1 MPNVKTE
8 KTEEEKGKE
17 DAVKDISNEDVVGLF
32 SMPLEEMYR
41 EYADRPGPLGKAIA
55 SWFVELIDEPD
66 EHLTNELEGKLEKE
80 EAAAFLF
87 AMSSFATVS
96 LSGIEYLELAQN
108 PLKAILMSILAQK
121 SDVVSDVKD
130 SISLFNEA
138 YETAKKVIKEGS
150 LINDAALY
158 QLEGMNTAVQAIS
171 SMFSKTL
178 NSYAA
183 LYEALRRGEDTP
195 TVSDNDLNDLEER
208 LAKAANELKNA
219 NEKLIA
225 KYGEKNFK
233 QVTTWFGTLVDE
245 FVAQMLIEGGVISSY
260 EDYQKIKEI
269 FYEVG
274 DRTVKRE

>member
-1 MPNVKTE
+1 MPDIKT
-8 KTEEEKGKE
+8 KKIEEEKGKE
-17 DAVKDISNEDVVGLF
+17 DAAKDISKEDVVGLF
-32 SMPLEEMYR
+32 SMSLEEMYR
-41 EYADRPGPLGKAIA
+41 KYTDRPGPLGKAVA
-55 SWFVELIDEPD
+55 YWFVKEADED
-66 EHLTNELEGKLEKE
+66 QINELGDKAEKAE
-80 EAAAFLF
+80 TAAFLSTAF
-87 AMSSFATVS
+87 SLAAVS
-96 LSGIEYLELAQN
+96 ISDIKYAKLAQN
-108 PLKAILMSILAQK
+108 PLMGMLMGISAQK
-121 SDVVSDVKD
+121 SGVVSDVKD

-183 LYEALRRGEDTP
+183 LYEALRRREDTP